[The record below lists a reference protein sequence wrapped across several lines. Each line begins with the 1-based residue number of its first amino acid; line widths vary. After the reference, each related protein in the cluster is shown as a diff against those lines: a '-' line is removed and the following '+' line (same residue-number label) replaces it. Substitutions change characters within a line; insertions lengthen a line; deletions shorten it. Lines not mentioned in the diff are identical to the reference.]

1 MSPQEITQLLA
12 NWGKVRSDGVVRGR
26 LRAGVDS
33 LSRVGSIWFLHITR
47 WRTALS
53 RRLAGRLINY
63 EYAITPVYA
72 EVPGDRGTGVL
83 RRKSLRVRNCRIR

>member
-33 LSRVGSIWFLHITR
+33 LSRVGSIGFYT
-47 WRTALS
+47 S
-53 RRLAGRLINY
+53 LAGEPLF
-63 EYAITPVYA
+63 
-72 EVPGDRGTGVL
+72 RGAL
-83 RRKSLRVRNCRIR
+83 PDD